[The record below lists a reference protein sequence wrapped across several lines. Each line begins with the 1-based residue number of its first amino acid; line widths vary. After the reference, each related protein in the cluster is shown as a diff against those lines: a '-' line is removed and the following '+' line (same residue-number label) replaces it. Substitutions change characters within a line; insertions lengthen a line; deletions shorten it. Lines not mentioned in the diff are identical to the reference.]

1 MAMKRFVSIAARWYS
16 IPLLLLIWQ
25 VLATFVVNSRLLP
38 GLGGVLSA
46 FASDVANGVL
56 PYHAGVTLGRALAG
70 FSMAV
75 VVGAVLAAAMSL
87 SGLFG
92 RMVEPVFFLGYP
104 VPKIALFPVF
114 AFVFGVGGSSKI
126 AFTFLEC
133 LYPIVIS
140 TYLGI
145 LAIQQKLIWSA
156 RNMGANRMTVALR
169 VIVPAALPSIFSGL
183 RIALPLALT
192 VVVVTEMIGDTEG
205 IGYYITVWSTR
216 FRYTNV
222 YAGILTVGI
231 CGLFL
236 DTLVVQSR
244 RWLIPWQDEADGPSL

>member
-1 MAMKRFVSIAARWYS
+1 MKRFIAFAARWYS

-25 VLATFVVNSRLLP
+25 LVVASSLVTSRLLP
-38 GLGGVLSA
+38 SLGEVLSA
-46 FASDVANGVL
+46 FASDVANGEL
-56 PYHAGVTLGRALAG
+56 PYQAAITLGRALAG

-75 VVGAVLAAAMSL
+75 VIGAILAAAMSS
-87 SGLFG
+87 SGLFS
-92 RMVEPVFFLGYP
+92 RMFEPIFFLGYP

-114 AFVFGVGGSSKI
+114 AFVFGVGSPSKI

-145 LAIQQKLIWSA
+145 MAIENRLIWSA
-156 RNMGANRMTVALR
+156 QNMGAGRATVFLR

-192 VVVVTEMIGDTEG
+192 VVVVTEMIGDTQG
-205 IGYYITVWSTR
+205 LGYYITIWSTR
-216 FRYTNV
+216 FQYAHV

-231 CGLFL
+231 CGLLL
-236 DTLVVQSR
+236 DTIITQSQR
-244 RWLIPWQDEADGPSL
+244 RILPWRNESEAPSL